1 MATIPNTTLIPTS
14 HSTSEYTQISGTDLN
29 EINTED
35 EMNADVSKWSDKER
49 KKLQHMKEFHE
60 EYQRVFGYQA
70 SLCTIIRKRV
80 VHMNPPFLILYVKK
94 RCKMLVWTLRKSS

>member
-14 HSTSEYTQISGTDLN
+14 HSASEDTQTSGTGLS

-35 EMNADVSKWSDKER
+35 EMNTDMSEWSDKER

-60 EYQRVFGYQA
+60 EYQ
-70 SLCTIIRKRV
+70 
-80 VHMNPPFLILYVKK
+80 
-94 RCKMLVWTLRKSS
+94 